1 MYIRFLQSQPPVT
14 ETFKILFNILFLQNV
29 LAMIYSNCSFGRFS
43 HFGIKMWKTIIIAVI
58 IHMMNTK
65 LCRGQTINVFSFSPA
80 PFVSKYDSND
90 VVTIGFSE
98 NNFTAGFT
106 VCLRIAFTTWNISSA
121 LQTSDGNLQIV
132 KSFNCFIMF
141 SS

>member
-14 ETFKILFNILFLQNV
+14 ETFKILFNSLFLQNA

-80 PFVSKYDSND
+80 PFVSKYDSKLFSLVFKLRVQINASMGHTSLFRKR
-90 VVTIGFSE
+90 TI
-98 NNFTAGFT
+98 
-106 VCLRIAFTTWNISSA
+106 I
-121 LQTSDGNLQIV
+121 
-132 KSFNCFIMF
+132 
-141 SS
+141 